1 MKSRFLLVLPLAGL
15 LALPAIAQDNNQQ
28 PQSSNP
34 PAATDQQSTAGQAQ
48 PQSDQATTSSRQPL
62 TYERHEGFWGR
73 INPFARKKYVQRQL
87 TPIRDRMNELDE
99 LTTKNAAAIRDVD
112 SRATEG
118 IKQADNRASLADQ
131 HAIDA
136 GNKATQAQQTA
147 QAADVKLTNVNNVVT
162 NIDQYKPA
170 TQVEI
175 KFRPGQAVLSQN
187 AKSAL
192 DDLAGNLKGQH
203 GFIIEVQG
211 FSAGRGIG
219 AVQNSQKM
227 ADAVV
232 RYLVINHEI
241 PVYRIYTL
249 GLGNAP
255 VQASADGTKP
265 RRTTGGR
272 VEVSLLKN
280 EGLSGMQS
288 AVNAAPSASPNDGQA
303 QTQPS
308 SAQPSGSLPQGDQTA
323 APASNAP
330 AAQPTEQPQQQ
341 PPAAQPAPP
350 TGKQQ
355 TPPPTPHQ

>member
-34 PAATDQQSTAGQAQ
+34 PAATDQQQTGQAQAQ

-147 QAADVKLTNVNNVVT
+147 QAADVKLTSVNNVVT

-175 KFRPGQAVLSQN
+175 KFRAGQAVLSQT

-203 GFIIEVQG
+203 GYIVEVQG

-241 PVYRIYTL
+241 PVYRIFTL

-255 VQASADGTKP
+255 VQASADGSKP

-288 AVNAAPSASPNDGQA
+288 AASPGASPNNDGQS
-303 QTQPS
+303 Q
-308 SAQPSGSLPQGDQTA
+308 AQPNGSLPQGDQTA
-323 APASNAP
+323 APASNVP
-330 AAQPTEQPQQQ
+330 AAQPTDQQQPQQQ

>member
-1 MKSRFLLVLPLAGL
+1 MKSRFLVVLPLAGL
-15 LALPAIAQDNNQQ
+15 LAIPAVAQDNSNNQNQPSNQPAATQQQ
-28 PQSSNP
+28 PQP
-34 PAATDQQSTAGQAQ
+34 GDQAVS
-48 PQSDQATTSSRQPL
+48 SDQSRQPL
-62 TYERHEGFWGR
+62 TYEQHEGFWGR
-73 INPFARKKYVQRQL
+73 INPFARKKYVQKQL

-99 LTTKNAAAIRDVD
+99 LTQKNAAAIRDVD
-112 SRATEG
+112 TRATEG

-136 GNKATQAQQTA
+136 GNKAIQAQQTA

-162 NIDQYKPA
+162 NIDQFKPA
-170 TQVEI
+170 TQIEI
-175 KFRPGQAVLSQN
+175 KFKPGQAVLSQN

-203 GFIIEVQG
+203 GYIVEIQG
-211 FSAGRGIG
+211 FSSGRGIG

-232 RYLVINHEI
+232 RYLVINHDV

-255 VQASADGTKP
+255 VQASNTSGTKA
-265 RRTTGGR
+265 RRTNGGR

-280 EGLSGMQS
+280 EGLAGMQS
-288 AVNAAPSASPNDGQA
+288 AA
-303 QTQPS
+303 T
-308 SAQPSGSLPQGDQTA
+308 TA
-323 APASNAP
+323 APATSQPEGQSTAQPATQPTSLPQADSTTAPANAP
-330 AAQPTEQPQQQ
+330 AN
-341 PPAAQPAPP
+341 AAPMQPAPAPAPQP
-350 TGKQQ
+350 TAPAAPSGKGQ